1 MLTRVQMTALSLL
14 RNWHCRI
21 KAGHTRG
28 GRRREEKPSWG
39 KLIGVV
45 HPGYFGRDPRSG
57 KRRDRHDRGRD
68 SEPFLKAG
76 KRPKGGEG
84 TWFGVAA
91 RPNRSRTWY
100 QKNRDV
106 FILKLG
112 QGKEVARF
120 NVAKGTM
127 FRNEICTYL
136 VETQKTHSGTDA
148 MTTCNGGDDS

>member
-1 MLTRVQMTALSLL
+1 M
-14 RNWHCRI
+14 
-21 KAGHTRG
+21 KASRQTEGDG
-28 GRRREEKPSWG
+28 GKGG

-91 RPNRSRTWY
+91 WPMGVTLDTRRTVTCLY
-100 QKNRDV
+100 RGEQK
-106 FILKLG
+106 G
-112 QGKEVARF
+112 
-120 NVAKGTM
+120 M
-127 FRNEICTYL
+127 
-136 VETQKTHSGTDA
+136 
-148 MTTCNGGDDS
+148 